1 MTPKEILAILVVVTA
16 CMAIAGWRSGWLGR
30 RRPKRVRRATPLEQ
44 IDEDFPPEHREEAK
58 ALVRSIAAHARPE
71 DQAIV
76 WRKVVDGVRG
86 DIEKLRRSTPKNIA
100 GLERIYRLLGDAP
113 REPAE

>member
-1 MTPKEILAILVVVTA
+1 VTPKEILAIVLALAA
-16 CMAIAGWRSGWLGR
+16 CMAIAGWRGGWLGR

-58 ALVRSIAAHARPE
+58 ELVRSIAVHARPE
-71 DQAIV
+71 DQEMV